1 MSTETQPKVKKKI
14 GALAWVAIAFAAL
27 SFLLAVI
34 PGAFIGAFIFILP
47 AFILSIIA
55 VAKKGTAKLIPV
67 IALVLSVVA
76 GIAAPIS
83 MVASFA
89 NAVNNAIDDTTA
101 SVDEAKAKIG
111 ETVTTKNGV
120 DFTVSAVACG
130 LTSAPSWT
138 GGSDVTPLGQFCQ
151 ISFTVKNSGDKE
163 VSVFPTYV
171 GGLIGE
177 VAYAADSTS
186 STFDGDASNALSVTL
201 NPGLSI
207 TGNAYVDI
215 AADAKLDAITFTDG
229 LLGNEVAVLNQ

>member
-111 ETVTTKNGV
+111 ETVTTKNGL

-130 LTSAPSWT
+130 LTEAPNSIS
-138 GGSDVTPLGQFCQ
+138 GLDAIPAQGQFCQ
-151 ISFTVKNSGDKE
+151 INFSVKNSGTKE
-163 VSVFPTYV
+163 ATLFANFV
-171 GGLIGE
+171 GGLIGK
-177 VAYAADSTS
+177 VQYAADSG
-186 STFDGDASNALSVTL
+186 STTFEGDNGISITL
-201 NPGLSI
+201 NPGLSVN
-207 TGNAYVDI
+207 GVAYVDI
-215 AADAKLDAITFTDG
+215 PKDGALEAITFTEG
-229 LLGNEVAVLNQ
+229 PLGNEVAVLNQ